1 MRNLVPVIALVV
13 LSACSANTPPDATV
27 PASTSAAAPVP
38 ASVETPAPATSSA
51 LPAPTTAVSPAPATT
66 TPAFVDK
73 VWRVAPSSAQQPGT
87 TYTFLSDGALVIDAP
102 GGTPMTGEWRQVDG
116 KLTMVEEGIAYPT
129 DIVELDAAH
138 LVLRS
143 HNPGGA
149 VLIPL
154 VAAPD
159 APLPQPATR

>member
-1 MRNLVPVIALVV
+1 MRNWNSLLALAL
-13 LSACSANTPPDATV
+13 LSACSANTPPEATV
-27 PASTSAAAPVP
+27 AATS
-38 ASVETPAPATSSA
+38 SVATPAPAADASPGPAASA
-51 LPAPTTAVSPAPATT
+51 AMPAPASVATASTT
-66 TPAFVDK
+66 AFVDK
-73 VWRVAPSSAQQPGT
+73 VWRVAPSAAQQPGT
-87 TYTFLSDGALVIDAP
+87 TYTFLSGGALVIDAP

-154 VAAPD
+154 VAAPGE
-159 APLPQPATR
+159 PLPRPATR

>member
-1 MRNLVPVIALVV
+1 MRKLIPVITLTM
-13 LSACSANTPPDATV
+13 LSACSASTPPDASV
-27 PASTSAAAPVP
+27 PASMSAA
-38 ASVETPAPATSSA
+38 TPAPATVA
-51 LPAPTTAVSPAPATT
+51 PPAAAATAAMPAPASVAQPSPATT
-66 TPAFVDK
+66 SPGFVDK
-73 VWRVAPSSAQQPGT
+73 VWRVARSSAQQPGT
-87 TYTFLSDGALVIDAP
+87 TYTFLSGGALVIDAP
-102 GGTPMTGEWRQVDG
+102 GGTPMTGAWRQVDG

-143 HNPGGA
+143 HNPGGS

-159 APLPQPATR
+159 APLPQPATH